1 VQRLI
6 KELWKE
12 TQTTI
17 LFVTHNFRE
26 AVTLSTRVIAL
37 GCRNG
42 SDNGAEILLDEAIP
56 ETADEQTV
64 AGLIRRLEG
73 DTFLESTL

>member
-1 VQRLI
+1 
-6 KELWKE
+6 
-12 TQTTI
+12 
-17 LFVTHNFRE
+17 
-26 AVTLSTRVIAL
+26 L